1 MVTQVQKQNRG
12 NRINMTL
19 IRMVDV
25 FKSFKMG
32 PVNVEVLK
40 GVNMEVHAGELTA
53 IVGTSGCGKST
64 LMNIMGFLDLPGS
77 GKYYF
82 EERETSTLNDYELSL
97 IRNRKIG
104 FVFQQF
110 NLLPKLT
117 ALENVCVPLVYRGMK
132 QKDQVEKARATLK
145 LVDMDER
152 REHKPSELSGGQQQ
166 RVAIARA
173 LSTDP
178 AIILAD
184 EPTGALDTKVGQDI
198 MDLFLELNS
207 KSHITMVIITHDP
220 KIAAQCGRKM
230 SMRDGVML

>member
-1 MVTQVQKQNRG
+1 MS
-12 NRINMTL
+12 L
-19 IRMVDV
+19 IKIKHIR
-25 FKSFKMG
+25 KSYQMG
-32 PVNVEVLK
+32 PVQVKVLK
-40 GVNMEVHAGELTA
+40 GVDLRVESGELLA

-64 LMNIMGFLDLPGS
+64 LMNIMGFLDLPDS
-77 GKYYF
+77 GQYLLEDK
-82 EERETSTLNDYELSL
+82 ETSSLSDQELSI
-97 IRNRKIG
+97 IRNQKIG

-117 ALENVCVPLVYRGMK
+117 ALENVCLPLVYRGIREK
-132 QKDQVEKARATLK
+132 EQKEKARKNLA

-152 REHKPSELSGGQQQ
+152 RQHKPSELSGGQQQ

-173 LSTDP
+173 LCGDP

-207 KSHITMVIITHDP
+207 KKNMTVIIITHDP
-220 KIAAQCGRKM
+220 KIAAQCDRKVHM
-230 SMRDGVML
+230 QDGVIKSRTGSAL